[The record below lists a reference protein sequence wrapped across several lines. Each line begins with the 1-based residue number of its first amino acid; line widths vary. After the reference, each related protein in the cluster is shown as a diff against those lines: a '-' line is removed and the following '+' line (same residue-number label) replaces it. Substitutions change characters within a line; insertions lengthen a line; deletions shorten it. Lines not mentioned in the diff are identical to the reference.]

1 VKSDAKSEL
10 NARAVL
16 IVEDAETC
24 ASTLQI
30 LFSSI
35 RGLTILLAPSAE
47 RAWELLENRR
57 GDIRALITDLHMPGM
72 DGFELIDRVRTDAAH
87 AHMPIVVI
95 TGSTDPHISD
105 RLRQR
110 GVNAVFAK
118 PYSPAQV
125 REKLEQ
131 LLRNEMPIE

>member
-1 VKSDAKSEL
+1 MNSQMDGRSI
-10 NARAVL
+10 L

-24 ASTLQI
+24 ASTLEI

-35 RGLTILLAPSAE
+35 RGLKILMAPSAE
-47 RAWELLENRR
+47 RAWELLENQR
-57 GDIRALITDLHMPGM
+57 GDIRALVTDLHMPGM
-72 DGFELIDRVRTDAAH
+72 DGFELIDRVRTNKLH
-87 AHMPIVVI
+87 AQMPIVVI
-95 TGSTDPHISD
+95 TGSTDPYISD

-118 PYSPAQV
+118 PYSPVLV

-131 LLRNEMPIE
+131 LLGNEMQID